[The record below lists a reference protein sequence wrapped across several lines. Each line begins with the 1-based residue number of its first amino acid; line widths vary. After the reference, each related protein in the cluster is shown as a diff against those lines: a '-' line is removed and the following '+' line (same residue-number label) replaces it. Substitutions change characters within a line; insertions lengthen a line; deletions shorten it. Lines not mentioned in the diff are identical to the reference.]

1 MMCKSTENL
10 LILKLNHP
18 ISEDSVLKYI
28 DSPSDYILRK
38 RLGLDEEEVS
48 AIRVAYGYYQETVK
62 LVLENRLEK
71 LRRRRETKVRTA
83 I

>member
-1 MMCKSTENL
+1 MYKNRENL
-10 LILKLNHP
+10 LILKLNYP

-28 DSPSDYILRK
+28 DSPSDYILKK

-48 AIRVAYGYYQETVK
+48 AIRVAYGYYQETVR

-83 I
+83 V

>member
-1 MMCKSTENL
+1 MMCKSRENL
-10 LILKLNHP
+10 LILKLNNP

>member
-1 MMCKSTENL
+1 M
-10 LILKLNHP
+10 ILKLNYP

-28 DSPSDYILRK
+28 DSPSDYILKK

-48 AIRVAYGYYQETVK
+48 AIRVAYGYYQETVR

-83 I
+83 V

>member
-1 MMCKSTENL
+1 MMCKSRENL

-38 RLGLDEEEVS
+38 RLGLDEEEAS

>member
-1 MMCKSTENL
+1 MMCKSRENL

-48 AIRVAYGYYQETVK
+48 AIRVLSRDCEAGFGK
-62 LVLENRLEK
+62 PS
-71 LRRRRETKVRTA
+71 
-83 I
+83 